1 MTISKRTQYDHVLE
15 AIEPVP
21 GSGLR
26 VMRCKVCGGVPATTF
41 GARAPGIEIANLEPS
56 RAIAADEC

>member
-15 AIEPVP
+15 VIEPVP

-26 VMRCKVCGGVPATTF
+26 VMRCKVCGGVPPPLSELEPLVL
-41 GARAPGIEIANLEPS
+41 RSLEPS
-56 RAIAADEC
+56 RAIAADKC